1 MGTSGSEA
9 EARAIA
15 VSVDDDALTI
25 DLADG
30 RRLSVPLDWFP
41 RLLEATQAQREN
53 WRLSGEGRGIHW
65 PDVDED
71 LSVAGLLRGAKAP
84 GSKRAI

>member
-1 MGTSGSEA
+1 MGTSGTEPD
-9 EARAIA
+9 ARAIA
-15 VSVDDDALTI
+15 VHVDDDALTV

-41 RLLEATQAQREN
+41 RLLDATQAQRAN
-53 WRLSGEGRGIHW
+53 WRLSGEGRGIQW

-71 LSVAGLLRGAKAP
+71 
-84 GSKRAI
+84 